1 MDVRYTGDRSV
12 GRLHVKNLRSAS
24 AQPTAID
31 KYIAEEVKQGRQA
44 GPFAEPPMAHLV
56 VSPLGTVPKN
66 KGASHRVIHH
76 LSYPRGGESI
86 NSKVVELEC
95 ALTSFDQGAALVVAA
110 GRGALL
116 SKIDIRSAYRCIP
129 VRPADWHLLGMRWRG
144 HYYYEKSLPF
154 GLSSSCA
161 LWEEYATAAEWIVR
175 SLGVTSIVHYID
187 DTLLVSA
194 GEQHK
199 AAAVMDIVLRVFA
212 TLGLPIA
219 TDKLVGPVT
228 QLVYLGIQLDSS
240 TMTASLDPSRVNDIN
255 TMLSKWASRRSCSR
269 RELLSLIGTLSFATK
284 VVRPGR
290 IFLRRML
297 NRAAATK
304 HRPALSLDDGFRA
317 DLQWWI
323 ASMQDWNGVSLLY
336 EQQWAATPAFNVTT
350 DACDTGAGAVCGDSW
365 FAHRWSASELKAA
378 ATGDGVGERSMPY
391 LELLALAMAAAT
403 WSAGGAWAGKRV
415 TFHCDCEPVV
425 LAVSKLTSPSP
436 RIMHL
441 IRTLFLIAARAR
453 FEFRVLHIAGVTNSA
468 ADALSRGQVGLFR
481 SFCPTSTRLPATP
494 SPLPT
499 LSC

>member
-1 MDVRYTGDRSV
+1 MRYTGDRSV
-12 GRLHVKNLRSAS
+12 GRLHVENLRSAS
-24 AQPTAID
+24 AQPAAID
-31 KYIAEEVKQGRQA
+31 KYIAEEVKAGRQA
-44 GPFAEPPMAHLV
+44 GPFATPPMPNLV

-76 LSYPRGGESI
+76 LSYPRGGDSI
-86 NSKVVELEC
+86 NSKVEEMEC

-110 GRGALL
+110 GRGAWL
-116 SKIDIRSAYRCIP
+116 SKIDVRAAYRCIP
-129 VRPADWHLLGMRWRG
+129 VRPADWHLLGMRWRDR
-144 HYYYEKSLPF
+144 YYYEKSLPF

-187 DTLLVSA
+187 DTLLVTA
-194 GEQHK
+194 GEQRK
-199 AAAVMDIVLRVFA
+199 ASAVMQLVLRTFA

-228 QLVYLGIQLDSS
+228 QLVYLGIQLDST
-240 TMTASLDPSRVNDIN
+240 TMTASLDAARLADIN
-255 TMLSKWASRRSCSR
+255 AMLAKWALRRSCSR

-297 NRAAATK
+297 NRAAATQ
-304 HRPALSLDDGFRA
+304 HRAALSLDDGFRA

-323 ASMQDWNGVSLLY
+323 ASMHDWNGVSLLY
-336 EQQWAATPAFNVTT
+336 EHEWATSAAFNVTT
-350 DACDTGAGAVCGDSW
+350 DACDTGAGAVCGDAW
-365 FAHRWSASELKAA
+365 FAHTWTARELGEA
-378 ATGDGVGERSMPY
+378 ATGDGAGERSMPY
-391 LELLALAMAAAT
+391 LELLALALAAAT

-425 LAVSKLTSPSP
+425 LAVTKLTSPAP

-453 FEFRVLHIAGVTNSA
+453 FEFRVLHIAGITNAA
-468 ADALSRGQVGLFR
+468 ADALSRGQVEVFR
-481 SFCPTSTRLPATP
+481 SCCPTSTRSPATP

-499 LSC
+499 LNC